1 MRRAEFVVPR
11 SLAAAAAAEGREGWL
26 ETLPGLVA
34 GIERAW
40 SLTVG
45 KPFEPGGQTAWVAPV
60 VTATGEERVIKIA
73 WRHYEAEHEAD
84 GLRAW
89 GGNRAVALY
98 DAVEFPQTNVLLL
111 ERCIPGHAL
120 SSEPEQRQDAVIAEL
135 LRHLWIAP
143 PPATRFRSLAAMCQ
157 HWARQ
162 CDRDLTAGRIP
173 MDPALAAEGVAVLR
187 GLAASA
193 RNQVLLCTDLHA
205 GNVLS
210 AQRTP
215 WLMIDP
221 KPCVGDPAF
230 DVVQHLLNC
239 TERLHDDPLALIER
253 VAGLAGVDRDRVRSW
268 LFARVVME
276 SPAEPALDS
285 VARRLAAR

>member
-1 MRRAEFVVPR
+1 
-11 SLAAAAAAEGREGWL
+11 
-26 ETLPGLVA
+26 
-34 GIERAW
+34 
-40 SLTVG
+40 
-45 KPFEPGGQTAWVAPV
+45 
-60 VTATGEERVIKIA
+60 
-73 WRHYEAEHEAD
+73 
-84 GLRAW
+84 
-89 GGNRAVALY
+89 
-98 DAVEFPQTNVLLL
+98 
-111 ERCIPGHAL
+111 
-120 SSEPEQRQDAVIAEL
+120 
-135 LRHLWIAP
+135 
-143 PPATRFRSLAAMCQ
+143 
-157 HWARQ
+157 
-162 CDRDLTAGRIP
+162 

-239 TERLHDDPLALIER
+239 SARLHDDPVALVER
-253 VAGLAGVDRDRVRSW
+253 VADLAGVDRDRVRLW
-268 LFARVVME
+268 LFARCVQE
-276 SPAEPALDS
+276 TLAEPALAD